1 MIIKEKEKEKNEYYQ
16 NIILYIEKI
25 NTDNNDIN
33 EGQIKELKIKS
44 ESLDKK
50 LKLKED
56 NKKEIIEEKNKIEKL
71 LELFKSNKIH
81 EIESINQKVIE
92 IDKELNI
99 NGDSKILL
107 KFEPEIN

>member
-1 MIIKEKEKEKNEYYQ
+1 MIIKEKEKEKEKNEYYQ

-56 NKKEIIEEKNKIEKL
+56 PDFN
-71 LELFKSNKIH
+71 
-81 EIESINQKVIE
+81 
-92 IDKELNI
+92 
-99 NGDSKILL
+99 ILL
-107 KFEPEIN
+107 DGIVYSILLLMAWMKVLLLLLVKLD